1 MSFEL
6 LSLET
11 IQEIARQYGYW
22 AVFLGITL
30 ESAGIPLPGE
40 TITLVGGF
48 LAGSGNLNY
57 WIVLL
62 CAIAGATIGDNC
74 GYWLGKVGG
83 WPLLLKLGGVFRI
96 SEAQL
101 VEVKKEFGENA
112 AKAVFFG
119 RFVAL
124 LRIFAGPMAGIAEMP
139 YPQFL
144 LCNFS
149 GATLWAA
156 IMVTLSF
163 FFGRF
168 IPLERII
175 SLVAQFGTIV
185 LVIVI
190 VTVLGTKWWE
200 SRQLKQQSLDDM
212 GELGERDG

>member
-22 AVFLGITL
+22 AVFFGITL

-57 WIVLL
+57 WIVLV

-74 GYWLGKVGG
+74 GYWIGKVGG
-83 WPLLLKLGGVFRI
+83 WPLLVKLGRIFRI
-96 SEAQL
+96 TEAQL
-101 VEVKKEFGENA
+101 VAVKREFSENA
-112 AKAVFFG
+112 ARAVFFG

-139 YPQFL
+139 YSQFL
-144 LCNFS
+144 LCNFG

-168 IPLERII
+168 MPLERII
-175 SLVAQFGTIV
+175 SIVGQFGIIV
-185 LVIVI
+185 LVIV
-190 VTVLGTKWWE
+190 VVMFLGTKWWE
-200 SRQLKQQSLDDM
+200 YRQLKQRSLSEQSVR
-212 GELGERDG
+212 GE

>member
-6 LSLET
+6 ISLET

-22 AVFLGITL
+22 AVFVGITL

-40 TITLVGGF
+40 TIILVGGF

-74 GYWLGKVGG
+74 GYWIGKVGG
-83 WPLLLKLGGVFRI
+83 WNFLLKLGSVFRI

-101 VEVKKEFGENA
+101 MEAKREFSENA
-112 AKAVFFG
+112 ARAVFFG

-144 LCNFS
+144 LCNFG
-149 GATLWAA
+149 GATLWAS

-168 IPLERII
+168 MSLERII
-175 SLVAQFGTIV
+175 SLVTQFGTIV

-190 VTVLGTKWWE
+190 VVIVVNRWWE
-200 SRQLKQQSLDDM
+200 SRKLKQQSVSEQPSPG
-212 GELGERDG
+212 GE

>member
-22 AVFLGITL
+22 AVFFGITL

-57 WIVLL
+57 WIVLV

-74 GYWLGKVGG
+74 GYWIGKVGG
-83 WPLLLKLGGVFRI
+83 WPLLVKLGRIFRI
-96 SEAQL
+96 TEAQL
-101 VEVKKEFGENA
+101 VAVKREFSENA
-112 AKAVFFG
+112 ARAVFFG

-144 LCNFS
+144 LCNFG
-149 GATLWAA
+149 GATLWATV
-156 IMVTLSF
+156 MVTLSF

-168 IPLERII
+168 MPLERII
-175 SLVAQFGTIV
+175 SIVGQFGIIV
-185 LVIVI
+185 LVIV
-190 VTVLGTKWWE
+190 VVMFLGTKWWE
-200 SRQLKQQSLDDM
+200 YRQLKQQSLNEQSVR
-212 GELGERDG
+212 GE

>member
-22 AVFLGITL
+22 AVFFGITL

-48 LAGSGNLNY
+48 LAGSGDLNY

-74 GYWLGKVGG
+74 GYWIGKVGG
-83 WPLLLKLGGVFRI
+83 WPFLLKLGGVFRI

-101 VEVKKEFGENA
+101 VKAKREFGQNA
-112 AKAVFFG
+112 ARAVFFG

-139 YPQFL
+139 YPQFF
-144 LCNFS
+144 LCNFG
-149 GATLWAA
+149 GATLWAS

-168 IPLERII
+168 MSLERII
-175 SLVAQFGTIV
+175 SLISQFGTIV
-185 LVIVI
+185 LVVVI
-190 VTVLGTKWWE
+190 VVVVVNKWWE
-200 SRQLKQQSLDDM
+200 SRKLKQQSISEQPSAP
-212 GELGERDG
+212 GE

>member
-6 LSLET
+6 ISLET

-22 AVFLGITL
+22 AVFFGITL

-57 WIVLL
+57 WIVLF
-62 CAIAGATIGDNC
+62 CAIAGAIIGDNC
-74 GYWLGKVGG
+74 GYWIGRVGG
-83 WPLLLKLGGVFRI
+83 WSLLLKLGGIFRI
-96 SEAQL
+96 TEAQL
-101 VEVKKEFGENA
+101 VKARREFSENA
-112 AKAVFFG
+112 ARAVFFG

-139 YPQFL
+139 YPKFL
-144 LCNFS
+144 LCNFG

-156 IMVTLSF
+156 VMVTLSF

-168 IPLERII
+168 VPLERII
-175 SLVAQFGTIV
+175 SLVAKFGIIV
-185 LVIVI
+185 LVMVVAIF
-190 VTVLGTKWWE
+190 LGTRWWE
-200 SRQLKQQSLDDM
+200 FRQLKQQSI
-212 GELGERDG
+212 RDRPSVRKE

>member
-22 AVFLGITL
+22 AVFFGITL

-48 LAGSGNLNY
+48 LAGSGDLNY

-74 GYWLGKVGG
+74 GYWIGKVGG
-83 WPLLLKLGGVFRI
+83 WYFLLKLGSIFRI
-96 SEAQL
+96 SEDQL
-101 VEVKKEFGENA
+101 LEAKREFSENA
-112 AKAVFFG
+112 ARAVFFG
-119 RFVAL
+119 RFIAL
-124 LRIFAGPMAGIAEMP
+124 LRIFAGPMAGISEMP

-144 LCNFS
+144 LCNFG
-149 GATLWAA
+149 GATLWAS

-163 FFGRF
+163 FFGHF

-175 SLVAQFGTIV
+175 SLVARFGTIA

-190 VTVLGTKWWE
+190 VVIVLTKWWE
-200 SRQLKQQSLDDM
+200 SRKLEQPSVP
-212 GELGERDG
+212 EE